1 MNEKELKQKYFNDFS
16 ELRKIINS
24 WNFIPDV
31 PTDEFDTLSNK
42 ILSHLYKNTDFGKIT
57 SVISSELTVYYGLY
71 TTEFDSEKLTE
82 EIFEWWKNK

>member
-1 MNEKELKQKYFNDFS
+1 MCLLMS
-16 ELRKIINS
+16 L
-24 WNFIPDV
+24 
-31 PTDEFDTLSNK
+31 
-42 ILSHLYKNTDFGKIT
+42 ILYQTLYKNTDFGKIT